1 MKNLLELIE
10 NELEFFVKNLDNINV
25 EVESDDDSVTIT
37 ATINEEGPKMTIV
50 KEFEDYLDTLSDDF
64 FIQVCESIGEDKLKE
79 LDNVIENS
87 DDLDEVTTA
96 INKIRMVICEEA
108 SKNYNEITNEVVTL
122 NNKINELN
130 TMRKTYE
137 EVIKENSN
145 F

>member
-1 MKNLLELIE
+1 MKNLFELLE
-10 NELEFFVKNLDNINV
+10 NELEFFIKNLDNINV
-25 EVESDDDSVTIT
+25 EVESNDDSVTIT

-64 FIQVCESIGEDKLKE
+64 FIQVCESIGEETLKE

-87 DDLDEVTTA
+87 SDLEKVTTA

-108 SKNYNEITNEVVTL
+108 SKNYNEITSEVVAL
-122 NNKINELN
+122 NNRINELN

>member
-1 MKNLLELIE
+1 MKNLFELLE
-10 NELEFFVKNLDNINV
+10 NELEFFIKNLNNINV
-25 EVESDDDSVTIT
+25 EVESNDDSVTIT
-37 ATINEEGPKMTIV
+37 ATLNEEGPKMDIV

-64 FIQVCESIGEDKLKE
+64 FIQICESIGEDKLKE

-87 DDLDEVTTA
+87 TDLEEVTAA
-96 INKIRMVICEEA
+96 ICKIKTVICEEA